1 MTSPDFYLWGY
12 LKDVVY
18 EHAPTTREDMMHRI
32 RTACENIPRAVLH
45 RTVEQFQQRIELCI
59 QQNGGVFEYLR

>member
-18 EHAPTTREDMMHRI
+18 EHAPTTREDMMH